1 MRRYLHADQTN
12 RQRARKISCYH
23 SCANTLL
30 FEGLNQQKLHEVWL
44 QLLCAV
50 KPNHSKRYVAFS
62 HPLAAFSTPGKI
74 RFLAYLILIEPDA
87 LTMNDEPTA
96 QQRHMPNCELMTGA
110 THKRKEA
117 QDCACQIAMAAKK
130 VEVSRH
136 RLSSPDAL
144 RLSLAMWQNPQQLLS
159 VDSSMG
165 GAW

>member
-1 MRRYLHADQTN
+1 MPRCVCVAALHADQTN

-87 LTMNDEPTA
+87 LTMNDELTA
-96 QQRHMPNCELMTGA
+96 QQRHMPNCELMSWRNI
-110 THKRKEA
+110 HKRKDA
-117 QDCACQIAMAAKK
+117 QDCAK
-130 VEVSRH
+130 
-136 RLSSPDAL
+136 
-144 RLSLAMWQNPQQLLS
+144 
-159 VDSSMG
+159 
-165 GAW
+165 

>member
-1 MRRYLHADQTN
+1 M
-12 RQRARKISCYH
+12 
-23 SCANTLL
+23 
-30 FEGLNQQKLHEVWL
+30 
-44 QLLCAV
+44 
-50 KPNHSKRYVAFS
+50 
-62 HPLAAFSTPGKI
+62 
-74 RFLAYLILIEPDA
+74 AYLILIEPDA
-87 LTMNDEPTA
+87 LTMNDELTA